1 MLKMKNLK
9 QISMDGPN
17 MNWKF
22 FDCFINERK
31 SEELPGLINTRSC
44 SLHVLNNTFKTG
56 ANATGWNLH
65 KLMKACFQILH
76 DSPARREDYIT
87 IHSLGSTPPSPLLKG
102 GGGVNFDYLPRSGRN
117 LKFKKRGWKYGTGA
131 GFLKRGTDTF
141 PIYFFQGLLFLH
153 LEIGILYPLAK
164 LCYAYD
170 ESRAKKMT

>member
-1 MLKMKNLK
+1 MEFLDHTANKDLLNNIENGTSMLNMKNLK

-44 SLHVLNNTFKTG
+44 SLHVLNNIFKTG

-87 IHSLGSTPPSPLLKG
+87 IHSSGSTPPPPLLKG
-102 GGGVNFDYLPRSGRN
+102 GWG
-117 LKFKKRGWKYGTGA
+117 KF
-131 GFLKRGTDTF
+131 
-141 PIYFFQGLLFLH
+141 
-153 LEIGILYPLAK
+153 
-164 LCYAYD
+164 
-170 ESRAKKMT
+170 